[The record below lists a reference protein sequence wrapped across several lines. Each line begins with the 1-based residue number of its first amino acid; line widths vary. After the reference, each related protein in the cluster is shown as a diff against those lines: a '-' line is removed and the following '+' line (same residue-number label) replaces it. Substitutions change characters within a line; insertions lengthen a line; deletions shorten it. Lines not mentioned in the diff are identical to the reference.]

1 MISAQYV
8 DNNAIASANI
18 QKPKKSSIWH
28 MVRHG
33 FQAKSVHPEWS
44 HLNEVN
50 MTGEEA
56 VLLELDLLDKAR
68 EAYRSTHNNRPFKSE
83 NNFLEMVV
91 NLNANHTLKDAQK
104 VADLIKEFYGYTTTL
119 MSLHKDEGH
128 YDENGNF
135 VANVHLH
142 LRLCVLDLETGENL
156 YRKNLSSKKMCK
168 FQDELAKLLNMKRGE
183 PARVTKRKHLSP
195 GEYKGMIERVE
206 TMTLEDVQKINKE
219 VREALKINKAE
230 RKHYVELENVVNMT
244 KKALKLDEKVLMKD
258 FAKAINGALA
268 KITKDG
274 AEALANALKDFKVTQ
289 GKDGLKF
296 ERVKPTNGLNVHY
309 AANPTLDASISQIGA
324 QMVASYQAGYQAG
337 YNLASSEAKQ
347 PLVVDYSSMSNFNI
361 NVGAGATFQ
370 NVVMAGTSI
379 SVEAGAVVKNC
390 QFNDKEPI
398 VLPKC
403 SLSNCIVDPLPNYGI
418 LAGKSFA
425 ESYLGDDQGYLVVN
439 GVSTKPKQPDLKRRS
454 SADSLDMY

>member
-1 MISAQYV
+1 MILAQYV

-142 LRLCVLDLETGENL
+142 LRLCTLDLETGENL

-183 PARVTKRKHLSP
+183 PARVTKRKHMSP

-219 VREALKINKAE
+219 VREALKANKAT
-230 RKHYVELENVVNMT
+230 RQHYRELENVVNMA
-244 KKALKLDEKVLMKD
+244 KSALKIGDKVLMKD
-258 FAKAINGALA
+258 FAKALNEALTTIKKEGAETLA
-268 KITKDG
+268 K
-274 AEALANALKDFKVTQ
+274 ALKGFKVMQ
-289 GKDGLKF
+289 GKDGLTF
-296 ERVKPTNGLNVHY
+296 ERIKPDNGLKINY
-309 AANPTLDASISQIGA
+309 AASPTFDPSIEQIGA
-324 QMVASYQAGYQAG
+324 QMIATYQAGYQAG
-337 YNLASSEAKQ
+337 YDLASSEVKPA
-347 PLVVDYSSMSNFNI
+347 PVDYAAMSNFNI
-361 NVGAGATFQ
+361 NVGVGATFQ

-403 SLSNCIVDPLPNYGI
+403 TLNNCLIEPMPSYSC
-418 LAGKSFA
+418 LAGKSFDTKD
-425 ESYLGDDQGYLVVN
+425 LGYDEGYLVIN
-439 GVSTKPKQPDLKRRS
+439 GVSTKPKQPELRRRS
-454 SADSLDMY
+454 SADSMDMY

>member
-142 LRLCVLDLETGENL
+142 LRLCTLDLETGENL

-230 RKHYVELENVVNMT
+230 RKHYVELENVVNLT

-258 FAKAINGALA
+258 FAKAINGALT

-274 AEALANALKDFKVTQ
+274 AEALANALKGFKVTQ

-296 ERVKPTNGLNVHY
+296 ERVKPANGLNVHY
-309 AANPTLDASISQIGA
+309 AANPALDASISQIGA

-337 YNLASSEAKQ
+337 LSEMPKLNLEETILGLDDFDFDVDVAAHSLDIYTSKFKQDNPIYPLLDKISDKIEIGFNLGYKHGDHVGFWRGYNEQQAKI
-347 PLVVDYSSMSNFNI
+347 D
-361 NVGAGATFQ
+361 
-370 NVVMAGTSI
+370 
-379 SVEAGAVVKNC
+379 
-390 QFNDKEPI
+390 
-398 VLPKC
+398 VLEQELEKYKAK
-403 SLSNCIVDPLPNYGI
+403 YGV
-418 LAGKSFA
+418 L
-425 ESYLGDDQGYLVVN
+425 EQ
-439 GVSTKPKQPDLKRRS
+439 KQEIELKRK
-454 SADSLDMY
+454 SAPTFEIDR

>member
-142 LRLCVLDLETGENL
+142 LRLCTLDLETGENL

-183 PARVTKRKHLSP
+183 PARVTKHKHMSP

-219 VREALKINKAE
+219 VREALKTNKAT
-230 RKHYVELENVVNMT
+230 RQHYRELENVVNMA
-244 KKALKLDEKVLMKD
+244 KSALKIGDKVLMKD
-258 FAKAINGALA
+258 FAKALNEALTTIRKEGAETLA
-268 KITKDG
+268 K
-274 AEALANALKDFKVTQ
+274 ALKGFKVMQ
-289 GKDGLKF
+289 GKDGLTF
-296 ERVKPTNGLNVHY
+296 ERIKPDNGIKINY
-309 AANPTLDASISQIGA
+309 AASPTFDPSIEQIGA
-324 QMVASYQAGYQAG
+324 QMIATYQAGYQAG
-337 YNLASSEAKQ
+337 YDLASSQVKTAPQ
-347 PLVVDYSSMSNFNI
+347 VDYSSMSNFNI

-398 VLPKC
+398 ALPKC

-425 ESYLGDDQGYLVVN
+425 ESYLGDDQGYLVIN
-439 GVSTKPKQPDLKRRS
+439 GVSTKPKQPELRRRS

>member
-142 LRLCVLDLETGENL
+142 LRLCTLDLETGENL

-230 RKHYVELENVVNMT
+230 RKHYLELENVVNMT

-274 AEALANALKDFKVTQ
+274 AEALANALKGYKVTQ

-296 ERVKPTNGLNVHY
+296 ERVKPANGLNVHY
-309 AANPTLDASISQIGA
+309 AANPALDASISQIGA

-337 YNLASSEAKQ
+337 LNELPQFSLEDTIKGLDDFDFDVDDVEHKLDIYAPKFDQNNPIYPLLDKISDKIEIGFNLGYKHGDHVGFWSGYNEQQAKIDVLEQ
-347 PLVVDYSSMSNFNI
+347 ELEKYKAKYGVLEQKEEIELTRKSIP
-361 NVGAGATFQ
+361 TFG
-370 NVVMAGTSI
+370 M
-379 SVEAGAVVKNC
+379 
-390 QFNDKEPI
+390 
-398 VLPKC
+398 
-403 SLSNCIVDPLPNYGI
+403 
-418 LAGKSFA
+418 
-425 ESYLGDDQGYLVVN
+425 
-439 GVSTKPKQPDLKRRS
+439 
-454 SADSLDMY
+454 DM

>member
-56 VLLELDLLDKAR
+56 VMLEIDLLDKAR
-68 EAYRSTHNNRPFKSE
+68 EAYKSTHNNRPFKSE

-142 LRLCVLDLETGENL
+142 LRLCTLDLETGENL

-195 GEYKGMIERVE
+195 GEYKGMIERME

-219 VREALKINKAE
+219 VREALKANKAT
-230 RKHYVELENVVNMT
+230 RQHYAELENVVNMT

-268 KITKDG
+268 KIIKEG
-274 AEALANALKDFKVTQ
+274 AETLANALKGYKVTQ

-296 ERVKPTNGLNVHY
+296 ERVKPANGLNVHY

-337 YNLASSEAKQ
+337 LNEIPKFSIDDTIAGLDDFDFDVDDVEHKLDIYAPKFDQNNPIYPLLDKISDKVEIGFNLGYKHGDHVGFWRGYNEQQAKIDVLEQ
-347 PLVVDYSSMSNFNI
+347 ELEKYKAKYGVLEQKQEIELTKKSTP
-361 NVGAGATFQ
+361 TFE
-370 NVVMAGTSI
+370 I
-379 SVEAGAVVKNC
+379 
-390 QFNDKEPI
+390 D
-398 VLPKC
+398 
-403 SLSNCIVDPLPNYGI
+403 
-418 LAGKSFA
+418 
-425 ESYLGDDQGYLVVN
+425 
-439 GVSTKPKQPDLKRRS
+439 R
-454 SADSLDMY
+454 